1 MHLPDLIR
9 PGYYRCAQQM
19 WEVTIAHNRKFE
31 TVFDHVI
38 EALHDDFE
46 VLVSE
51 VEELTDGCWDKSY
64 TKDKRSTIKVL
75 RKRMRLLEEL
85 YNKKSKDESSL
96 TLVEDA
102 SDLCEATS
110 ML

>member
-1 MHLPDLIR
+1 MLLPDLIR
-9 PGYYRCAQQM
+9 PGYYRCAQHM
-19 WEVTIAHNRKFE
+19 WEVTLAHNTQFK

-38 EALHDDFE
+38 ETLHDDFE

-51 VEELTDGCWDKSY
+51 IEELTDGCWDKSY

-85 YNKKSKDESSL
+85 HNKISKDESSL
-96 TLVEDA
+96 TLVEDGND
-102 SDLCEATS
+102 SCEATS
-110 ML
+110 TL